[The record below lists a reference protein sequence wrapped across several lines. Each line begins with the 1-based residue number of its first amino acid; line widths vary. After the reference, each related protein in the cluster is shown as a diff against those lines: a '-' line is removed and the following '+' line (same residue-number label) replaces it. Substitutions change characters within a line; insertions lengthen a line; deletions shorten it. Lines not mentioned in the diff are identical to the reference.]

1 MFVNQKVDTEKIP
14 RLHRTPSDD
23 EDSRPHAVPSQ
34 GGDEAVGSRRNG
46 RAPSAKTPLL
56 ANRAITSPPRLIVD
70 SGTPF
75 DREVLWARVVP
86 FAIVAGLAT
95 ASIAL
100 PPGPSSVPE
109 AIASIALLIAV
120 AVSFFLPWERI
131 PAPLTVFPPLVYIG
145 SALLLIL
152 SEGTTVTGVGIILLI
167 PVVWTAL
174 YHRPWESVV
183 VVAATGAAQI
193 VTSFIPVTLAP
204 AVTVRKVA
212 FWILLSAL
220 ISVATHALRAHVRR
234 NAETREARF
243 RHTKALVLATEE
255 LTTTLEPE
263 EVLTKATALAA
274 ELVSPPGTRGRR
286 AQYLRVDEEGVVSFV
301 AEYDETGG
309 HVATTFALEEHPNL
323 ERAVRTRNAF
333 ANRIDPSRL
342 GPNVRELVARL
353 GVTYGVYVPVVI
365 ADKLDGVLTVSVRG
379 TAVPGELVEQCKA
392 LGHIVELALS
402 NARAHEE
409 LRDQAV
415 TDILTGLRNRRGFEY
430 LVANRPGRSGFAILV
445 LDVDGLKR
453 VNDEEGHAA
462 GDALLVQVGAIVS
475 GVLRRGDVLAR
486 IGGDEFAAYLFDAAE
501 KEAKLVAERILAAL
515 RSADES
521 GALSVSIGI
530 AVGSADDDAVKVRGD
545 ADEAMYRAKRSGG
558 RRYELE
564 NLVSSEGWRAPV

>member
-1 MFVNQKVDTEKIP
+1 MFVNQKVDAEKISN
-14 RLHRTPSDD
+14 LHRSPDD
-23 EDSRPHAVPSQ
+23 EPSENRRPHSVRSQ
-34 GGDEAVGSRRNG
+34 EGDERAVETRGKRRT
-46 RAPSAKTPLL
+46 AAAKKTLA
-56 ANRAITSPPRLIVD
+56 ANRATNPPHRVID

-75 DREVLWARVVP
+75 ERELLAARVLP
-86 FAIVAGLAT
+86 FAVVAVLAA

-109 AIASIALLIAV
+109 AVAAITLLIAV
-120 AVSFFLPWERI
+120 GASFFLPWERI
-131 PAPLTVFPPLVYIG
+131 PAPLAVSMPLAYVG
-145 SALLLIL
+145 SALVLIL

-174 YHRPWESVV
+174 YHKPWESAV
-183 VVAATGAAQI
+183 VVAATGVAQI
-193 VTSFIPVTLAP
+193 VTSFIPVTLIA
-204 AVTVRKVA
+204 AVTIRKVA
-212 FWILLSAL
+212 LWVLLSAL
-220 ISVATHALRAHVRR
+220 ISIATHALRAHAKR

-274 ELVSPPGTRGRR
+274 EMVSSPPETHGRR
-286 AQYLRVDEEGVVSFV
+286 AQYIRVDEEGVVHYV
-301 AEYDETGG
+301 AEHDETGG
-309 HVATTFALEEHPNL
+309 RVGTTFALEEHPNL
-323 ERAVRTRNAF
+323 ERAVRTRSAF
-333 ANRIDPSRL
+333 ANRIDPSSL
-342 GPNVRELVARL
+342 GPIVRDLVIRL
-353 GVTYGVYVPVVI
+353 GVTDGVYVPVVI
-365 ADKLDGVLTVSVRG
+365 AGKLDGVLTVSLRG
-379 TAVPGELVEQCKA
+379 TAVPAELVEQCKA

-402 NARAHEE
+402 NARAHEV

-453 VNDEEGHAA
+453 VNDEKGHAA

-486 IGGDEFAAYLFDAAE
+486 IGGDEFAAFLFDATE
-501 KEAKLVAERILAAL
+501 KGARLVAERILASL
-515 RSADES
+515 RAADDS
-521 GALSVSIGI
+521 GVLSVSIGV
-530 AVGSADDDAVKVRGD
+530 AVGSPDDDAVKICRD

-564 NLVSSEGWRAPV
+564 TLVSAG